1 MCSFLIDFAG
11 YAMLLLLHS
20 YVLLAPYELATLHW
34 TEWLLLSWFIALLF
48 EELREACHCI

>member
-20 YVLLAPYELATLHW
+20 YVLLAPYELGTLHW